1 VLSKKNS
8 ICLIGYAKTVGKEC
22 TMPGRESEYE
32 RGYINGVTAMLN
44 VLTSEEVNQLDKD
57 NVLMYAKAVLDSYKE
72 EGKL

>member
-1 VLSKKNS
+1 
-8 ICLIGYAKTVGKEC
+8 
-22 TMPGRESEYE
+22 MPGRESEYE